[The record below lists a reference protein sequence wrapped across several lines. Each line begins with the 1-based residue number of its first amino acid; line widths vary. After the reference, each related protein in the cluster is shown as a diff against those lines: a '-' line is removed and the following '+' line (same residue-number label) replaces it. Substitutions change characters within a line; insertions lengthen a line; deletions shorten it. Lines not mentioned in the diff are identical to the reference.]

1 MVCDCKLLEIEER
14 RQRFLIERCQL
25 PPGTEDLDFES
36 FFVYREVEKA
46 VAYAKMVAR
55 RELTWLTLIGD
66 VDRGKTHL
74 GIAICRQWLDNN
86 QAACYAYVPLL
97 LDELRD
103 GYSRQDTESY
113 ETRFHFFCEV
123 PLLVLDDL
131 GVESQTPWVNEKLDT
146 IVDFR
151 YIRGLPLVILT
162 NLGINEL
169 SVRIRSRI
177 QRVLNS
183 KVVPMLGP
191 EFQTLRGK
199 L

>member
-1 MVCDCKLLEIEER
+1 MEK
-14 RQRFLIERCQL
+14 CQL
-25 PPGTEDLDFES
+25 PPGTEGLDFES
-36 FFVYREVEKA
+36 FIVYPEVERA
-46 VAYAKMVAR
+46 VAYARMVAR
-55 RELTWLTLIGD
+55 SELTWLTLIGD

-74 GIAICRQWLDNN
+74 GIAICRRWLDNN

-103 GYSRQDTESY
+103 GYSREDTESY
-113 ETRFHFFCEV
+113 ESRFHFFCEV

-151 YIRGLPLVILT
+151 YIRKLPLVIIT
-162 NLGINEL
+162 NKGVNEL

-177 QRVLNS
+177 QRAEFGR
-183 KVVPMLGP
+183 VVPMLGP